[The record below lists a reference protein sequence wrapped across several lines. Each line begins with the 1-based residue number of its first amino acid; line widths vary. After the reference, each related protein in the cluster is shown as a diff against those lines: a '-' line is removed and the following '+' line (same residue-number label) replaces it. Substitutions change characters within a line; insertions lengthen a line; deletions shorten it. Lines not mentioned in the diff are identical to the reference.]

1 MSLIQKINKKFILYA
16 FIIWIFW
23 IIFYAFLFSFN
34 VRIGFLMSLFISA
47 QTYIPY
53 VFLSI
58 FIWYICKII
67 PFGKFS
73 APVFII
79 FHFIISLL
87 LSVVW
92 LCLIYVPWFLA
103 EGKQIFSTLTQ
114 GNYSATAII
123 GWQYIFGILI
133 YFIIAGIYYT
143 IIYYRQYKEKVFVE
157 AEMKLLT
164 RDAELRALKM
174 QINPHFLF
182 NSLNSINALV
192 TKNPK
197 LARKMIELL
206 SDLFRIS
213 LDLKDKILLPLKNE
227 LEFAHKFLAIEKIR
241 FSDRLIIHEDIDSS
255 LLDKKFPALILQPLL
270 ENCIKH
276 GITEKRG
283 KCSIVM
289 EIKPENS
296 DRIQCLI
303 SNTGKNTIT
312 VNKIKHGTGLKNI
325 QHRLRLLYDNNYM
338 FFIDNAVSD
347 KFTVKIIIPTG

>member
-1 MSLIQKINKKFILYA
+1 
-16 FIIWIFW
+16 
-23 IIFYAFLFSFN
+23 
-34 VRIGFLMSLFISA
+34 MSLFISA

-53 VFLSI
+53 VLLSI
-58 FIWYICKII
+58 FIWFICKKI
-67 PFGKFS
+67 PFGRFS
-73 APVFII
+73 API
-79 FHFIISLL
+79 FTTIHFFISLI

-92 LCLIYVPWFLA
+92 LCLIYGPWFLA
-103 EGKQIFSTLTQ
+103 EGKQIFSTLAQ
-114 GNYSATAII
+114 GSYSATAII

-143 IIYYRQYKEKVFVE
+143 IIYYRQYKEKALKE
-157 AEMKLLT
+157 TEMKLLT

-197 LARKMIELL
+197 LARKMIEVL

-227 LEFAHKFLAIEKIR
+227 LEFAHKYLEIEKIR
-241 FSDRLIIHEDIDSS
+241 FSDRLTIQEDIDYS

-283 KCSIVM
+283 KCSILMKIVL
-289 EIKPENS
+289 ENS
-296 DRIQCLI
+296 NQIQCYI
-303 SNTGKNTIT
+303 SNTVKNSVTSH
-312 VNKIKHGTGLKNI
+312 KIKQGTGLKNI
-325 QHRLRLLYDNNYM
+325 QHRLRLLYDDNYM
-338 FFIDNAVSD
+338 FFIDNADSD
-347 KFTVKIIIPTG
+347 KFIVKMIIPIYKDEKN